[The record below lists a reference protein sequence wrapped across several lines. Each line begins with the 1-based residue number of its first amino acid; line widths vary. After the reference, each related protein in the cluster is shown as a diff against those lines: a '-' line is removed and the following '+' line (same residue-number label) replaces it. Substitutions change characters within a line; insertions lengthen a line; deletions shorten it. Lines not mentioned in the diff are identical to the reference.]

1 MKKTAVLLLLVVFLS
16 FALVLTAC
24 NDTHTP
30 SGDHGSTDGGN
41 TEDGGNEGGNTEG
54 GDTEGGNTEGGDNEG
69 GNTEGGDTEGG
80 NTGEGGDTGE
90 GGNEGGNTPLPAC
103 ATPVLTWS
111 AGTETLS
118 WQAVEGARAYLV
130 TVNGTALGETA
141 ETSMKITKD
150 GTYRITVKALA
161 GDGYTDSAAS
171 AVKTVTVGW
180 SGTVK

>member
-24 NDTHTP
+24 NNTHTP
-30 SGDHGSTDGGN
+30 SGDHGSTDGSN
-41 TEDGGNEGGNTEG
+41 TEDGGNEGGNTDG
-54 GDTEGGNTEGGDNEG
+54 GNTDGGNTEGG
-69 GNTEGGDTEGG
+69 GN
-80 NTGEGGDTGE
+80 E

-161 GDGYTDSAAS
+161 GNGYTDSAAS
-171 AVKTVTVGW
+171 ATKTVTVGW

>member
-24 NDTHTP
+24 SDTHTP
-30 SGDHGSTDGGN
+30 SGDHGSTDGGSTEGGN
-41 TEDGGNEGGNTEG
+41 TEGGDNTDGGNTDGGNEGGNEGGNTEG
-54 GDTEGGNTEGGDNEG
+54 GGNEG
-69 GNTEGGDTEGG
+69 GNT
-80 NTGEGGDTGE
+80 
-90 GGNEGGNTPLPAC
+90 TPLPAC
-103 ATPVLTWS
+103 ATPVLTWN

-141 ETSMKITKD
+141 ETSMKIAKD

-161 GDGYTDSAAS
+161 GNGYTDSAAS